1 METDKLKM
9 FIAVAETQSFTKAA
23 ERLFVSHST
32 VSRAVSELENELG
45 AALFERDNKV
55 RGLTNAGK
63 KLYSA
68 AGELISLADKL
79 RNEIGNDSAE

>member
-1 METDKLKM
+1 METEKLKM
-9 FIAVAETQSFTKAA
+9 FIAAADTKSFTKAA

-45 AALFERDNKV
+45 VKLFERDNKV

-68 AGELISLADKL
+68 AGELIILADKL
-79 RNEIGNDSAE
+79 RNELKNDSEE

>member
-1 METDKLKM
+1 METEKLKM
-9 FIAVAETQSFTKAA
+9 FIAVADTKSFTKAA

-45 AALFERDNKV
+45 VKLFERDNKV

-68 AGELISLADKL
+68 AGELIILADKL
-79 RNEIGNDSAE
+79 RNELKNDSVE